1 MFVAALWHVIIN
13 YFVPGPQKTLKS
25 TPRDPPENS
34 TPEVHLLAQSIQRP
48 LKHLNYF

>member
-25 TPRDPPENS
+25 TFQEAPENS
-34 TPEVHLLAQSIQRP
+34 TPKAYLRAQCIQGP
-48 LKHLNYF
+48 LKPLNNF